1 MGISS
6 EKDHIAYAES
16 KNLDASRINL
26 NDLLKRKEEKEK
38 TDKKTNIL
46 IISGVTS
53 AIAVVLLIINW

>member
-1 MGISS
+1 S